1 MKIGIVSDIHCD
13 ITAFKRALD
22 DMGPMDL
29 WLSAGDN
36 VLQYR
41 FSNEIFDI
49 LRDYNFLTVR
59 GNHEQAVASSAGAAL
74 RASGKIT
81 QEHLVALEE
90 MPSVIELHIEGRT
103 IVMMHTSPMDPTG
116 GGREVYHSGMVQK
129 AVKAM
134 RHHSSGE
141 LERIETIVMQDGR
154 VVSDNLATYDS
165 SGNDQ
170 GSGAIRVRSTDN
182 SDLPESKADILV
194 VGHTHQPVI
203 AQIGDTLVIN
213 PGSLGQPRNPEF
225 PIRRTYAILDTETW
239 TAEIGQFQQELGEH
253 DAAF

>member
-1 MKIGIVSDIHCD
+1 MGDI
-13 ITAFKRALD
+13 
-22 DMGPMDL
+22 DL

-81 QEHLVALEE
+81 PEHLERLDD
-90 MPSVIELHIEGRT
+90 MPSVIELHLQGKT
-103 IVMMHTSPMDPTG
+103 IVMIHTSPMDPTG
-116 GGREVYHSGMVQK
+116 GGREVYHAGMVAK
-129 AVKAM
+129 TVHAM
-134 RHHSSGE
+134 RHHDNGE
-141 LERIETIVMQDGR
+141 LERIETIVMSSDGR
-154 VVSDNLATYDS
+154 VVSDSIATFDS

-170 GSGAIRVRSTDN
+170 GSGQIQQKSTDFGH
-182 SDLPESKADILV
+182 LPESNADILI

-203 AQIGDTLVIN
+203 AQIGSTLLIN
-213 PGSLGQPRNPEF
+213 PGSLGQPRNPEH

-239 TAEIGQFQQELGEH
+239 LAEIGQFQQPLGEH